1 MIDSRRV
8 AETYP
13 LFITN
18 EDDLLSQ
25 MDATAPG
32 VQHRSLLFNH
42 WRTAENRTSI
52 RYAAEATL
60 MGGRHREEFYR
71 DYASHL
77 CVKDAEAFLVLVR
90 GEAILSGCGY
100 GDTSLIAV
108 VDCTVEVVGHT
119 LPADHITLMGIQ
131 VVVWL

>member
-1 MIDSRRV
+1 MDNLKLGIYCVVGNR
-8 AETYP
+8 
-13 LFITN
+13 IG
-18 EDDLLSQ
+18 DLYRH
-25 MDATAPG
+25 A
-32 VQHRSLLFNH
+32 REILLFNH

-77 CVKDAEAFLVLVR
+77 CVKDAEAFLVLVQ